1 MTLLSDAE
9 KPSTAEFAPGS
20 ILAGLVSEESFRPSE
35 PKSVEETGIS
45 AVLIESFI
53 LKTLLATGSLSGRA
67 IADSLC
73 LPFGVIEP
81 IYNQLRQ
88 RQQVMH
94 TGSAA
99 LSDYNYALTDQGRQ
113 RAQVEK
119 RSNSYIGPA
128 PIPLT
133 EYVLSAEAQ
142 SIAAEAPQR
151 EDLEEA
157 FRDISVEADMLEALG
172 PAVNSAKGL
181 FMYGPPGNGKTTLA
195 KRITACFGQE
205 IWIPHAIVVDG
216 LIIKLFDPAYHE
228 QVEAASESSLIKSQ
242 NHDRRWIRIKRPTV
256 VVGGELTMD
265 SLEVR
270 HDPISNVSEAPL
282 QLKSNCGCML
292 IDDFGRQRMEPQELL
307 NRWIVPLENQ
317 IDFLQLSNGI
327 KIEVPF
333 QQLIIFST
341 NLEPKDLVDEAFLRR
356 IPYKLQVGDPSP
368 EEFRKMFQFASRS
381 LKVHYDK
388 AAVDYVLEKH
398 YDAVKRPMRR
408 CQPRDLLL
416 QIRNYCRYKGIEP
429 AMQPEYFDRR
439 AATYFTVMG
448 V

>member
-1 MTLLSDAE
+1 MLSDSA
-9 KPSTAEFAPGS
+9 PATSPEFAPGS
-20 ILAGLVSEESFRPSE
+20 VLASLVSDESFRPAE
-35 PKSVEETGIS
+35 PTTVEETGLS
-45 AVLIESFI
+45 PVLIEGFI
-53 LKTLLATGSLSGRA
+53 LKTLLAQGSASGRSV
-67 IADSLC
+67 ADSLC
-73 LPFGVIEP
+73 LPFGVLDP
-81 IYNQLRQ
+81 IYNRLRQ
-88 RQQVMH
+88 RQQVLH

-119 RSNSYIGPA
+119 RACSYIGPA
-128 PIPLT
+128 PTPLT

-142 SIAAEAPQR
+142 SIAAEAPQKD
-151 EDLEEA
+151 DLEEA
-157 FRDISVEADMLEALG
+157 FSDISVEADMFEALG

-181 FMYGPPGNGKTTLA
+181 FLYGPPGNGKTTLA

-216 LIIKLFDPAYHE
+216 LIMKLFDPAYHE
-228 QVEAASESSLIKSQ
+228 AVEGESESSIIKSQ
-242 NHDRRWIRIKRPTV
+242 NHDRRWIRVRRPTV

-282 QLKSNCGCML
+282 QLKSNCGCLL
-292 IDDFGRQRMEPQELL
+292 IDDFGRQRIEPQELL

-317 IDFLQLSNGI
+317 IDYLQLANGM

-356 IPYKLQVGDPSP
+356 IPYKIQVGDPTQ

-388 AAVDYVLEKH
+388 NAVDYVLEKH
-398 YDAVKRPMRR
+398 YEAVGRPMRR

-416 QIRNYCRYKGIEP
+416 QIRNFCRYKGIE
-429 AMQPEYFDRR
+429 ASMLPEYFDRA

-448 V
+448 Q